1 MYLKTDNEILNLS
14 LGQLCV
20 RCGFKGWRVYY
31 TTDLFNDSDLI
42 VLFEGTKE
50 KCQKY
55 LEAIWTE
62 MRLKTSNFIDTNNLY
77 YKYWVEDSE
86 E

>member
-1 MYLKTDNEILNLS
+1 MYLKTDKEILNLS
-14 LGQLCV
+14 LGNLCAK
-20 RCGFKGWRVYY
+20 CGFNGWRVFY

-62 MRLKTSNFIDTNNLY
+62 MKLKNSNFIDTNKLHY
-77 YKYWVEDSE
+77 RHWIEEDE
-86 E
+86 D